1 MSMFSGI
8 MEKLGFNKSA
18 QQAAAASLT
27 AGSPQGAPLRAGAPQ
42 RASAGAARAPLT
54 PSTTSYTPPPT
65 SAQPALTATT
75 TVDVMGQL
83 EKRAAS
89 NPQKLNWRTSIVD
102 MLKLLGMDSS
112 FNARKSLAVELGCPP
127 DKLGDSAQMN
137 TWLHR
142 QVLEKL
148 AENGGNVPK
157 DLLH

>member
-1 MSMFSGI
+1 MGMFSGI

-27 AGSPQGAPLRAGAPQ
+27 AGSPQGAPP
-42 RASAGAARAPLT
+42 GAAPAAPT
-54 PSTTSYTPPPT
+54 ASPTASTSPPPPT
-65 SAQPALTATT
+65 AMS

-83 EKRAAS
+83 EKLAAS

-112 FNARKSLAVELGCPP
+112 LTARKNLAVELGCPA
-127 DKLGDSAQMN
+127 DKLADSAQMN

-148 AENGGNVPK
+148 AQNGGNVPK

>member
-1 MSMFSGI
+1 MGMFSGI

-27 AGSPQGAPLRAGAPQ
+27 AGAPQGASP
-42 RASAGAARAPLT
+42 GAAPAAPT
-54 PSTTSYTPPPT
+54 ATTASTSPPPT
-65 SAQPALTATT
+65 ATQPAPTALS

-83 EKRAAS
+83 EKLAAS

-112 FNARKSLAVELGCPP
+112 LAARKNLALELGCPP

-137 TWLHR
+137 IWLHR
-142 QVLEKL
+142 QVLVKL
-148 AENGGNVPK
+148 AANGGNVPK

>member
-1 MSMFSGI
+1 MGMFSGI

-27 AGSPQGAPLRAGAPQ
+27 AGSPQGAPP
-42 RASAGAARAPLT
+42 GAAPAAPT
-54 PSTTSYTPPPT
+54 ASPTASTSPPPT
-65 SAQPALTATT
+65 TAQPAPTAMS

-83 EKRAAS
+83 EKLAAS

-112 FNARKSLAVELGCPP
+112 LTARKNLALELGCPA

-148 AENGGNVPK
+148 AANGGNVPK

>member
-1 MSMFSGI
+1 MGMFSGI

-18 QQAAAASLT
+18 QQAAAASFA
-27 AGSPQGAPLRAGAPQ
+27 AGSPQGAPP
-42 RASAGAARAPLT
+42 GAAPAT
-54 PSTTSYTPPPT
+54 PTASPTASTSPPPT
-65 SAQPALTATT
+65 PAQQPPTAVP

-83 EKRAAS
+83 EKLAAA

-102 MLKLLGMDSS
+102 MLKLLGIDSS
-112 FNARKSLAVELGCPP
+112 LTARKNLAVELGCPA

>member
-1 MSMFSGI
+1 MGMFSGI

-27 AGSPQGAPLRAGAPQ
+27 AGSPQGAPP
-42 RASAGAARAPLT
+42 GAAPAAPT
-54 PSTTSYTPPPT
+54 ASPTASTSPSPPPPT
-65 SAQPALTATT
+65 SAQPAPTAMS

-83 EKRAAS
+83 EKLAAS

-112 FNARKSLAVELGCPP
+112 LTARKNLAVELGCPA
-127 DKLGDSAQMN
+127 DKLADSAQMN

-148 AENGGNVPK
+148 AANGGNVPK

>member
-1 MSMFSGI
+1 M
-8 MEKLGFNKSA
+8 
-18 QQAAAASLT
+18 
-27 AGSPQGAPLRAGAPQ
+27 P
-42 RASAGAARAPLT
+42 
-54 PSTTSYTPPPT
+54 
-65 SAQPALTATT
+65 

-83 EKRAAS
+83 EKLAAA

-102 MLKLLGMDSS
+102 MLKLLGIDSS
-112 FNARKSLAVELGCPP
+112 LAARKNLAVELGCPA

-148 AENGGNVPK
+148 AANGGNVPK

>member
-1 MSMFSGI
+1 MGMFSGI

-18 QQAAAASLT
+18 QQAAATSLA
-27 AGSPQGAPLRAGAPQ
+27 AGSPQGAAP
-42 RASAGAARAPLT
+42 GAAPAAPT
-54 PSTTSYTPPPT
+54 AGPTASTSAPPT
-65 SAQPALTATT
+65 SPQQAPTAMS

-83 EKRAAS
+83 EKLAAS

-112 FNARKSLAVELGCPP
+112 LTARKNLAVELGCPA

-137 TWLHR
+137 TWLHKK
-142 QVLEKL
+142 VLEKL

>member
-1 MSMFSGI
+1 MGMFSGI

-18 QQAAAASLT
+18 QQVAAASLT
-27 AGSPQGAPLRAGAPQ
+27 AGSPQGAPP
-42 RASAGAARAPLT
+42 GAAPAAPT
-54 PSTTSYTPPPT
+54 ASPTASTSPPPPT
-65 SAQPALTATT
+65 TAQPAPTAMS

-83 EKRAAS
+83 EKLAAS

-112 FNARKSLAVELGCPP
+112 LTARKNLAVELGCPA
-127 DKLGDSAQMN
+127 DKLADSAQMN

-148 AENGGNVPK
+148 AANGGNVPK